1 MQSSYNKK
9 MLYIIFFLIPI
20 ILSFICVYEVD
31 NDIWYLLSE
40 GRYIV
45 QNGIYHIDP
54 LSMHEGFDVVV
65 QNWASASIFWLVFS
79 FLGKN
84 GLLLML
90 VVINFFIC
98 LLMYKICMLLSNKNY
113 LLSLLVMLVNDLVL
127 MRYYLVTR
135 PQIFSFIILL
145 ALIYSLELYI
155 KSNNSKYLIT
165 IPFLSLI
172 EANMHASLWLMLF
185 LLMIPYII
193 DGMKLTYIDTQKYR
207 LKPLLITFFVSLLIG
222 LINPYGYKI
231 VVFIFNSFFNDTM
244 HLLINELHA
253 YSFSFS
259 GLSFLAYCVITTTL
273 LFYIYFRKGK
283 IRIRYICLYFG
294 TLLLGL
300 ISYKGLN
307 CFFLVAIFP
316 FAYFFKDLFPK
327 SLDGFRESFIKIFK
341 IFIPIV
347 CLICIASFINISIY
361 GFKNF
366 EMENNARRVFY
377 ELDKYTENGQKIYSS
392 FNYGGYAEF
401 RGYKPYIDPRAEV
414 FLKSNNHKE
423 DILLEFYLLSNGKMK
438 YKEFIEKYNFEYMLI
453 NHDDVLVI
461 YMLDD
466 DEDYFIIAED
476 PYNRFRIYARKDLF
490 TEEQI
495 NEITNRIL

>member
-1 MQSSYNKK
+1 MQLRYNRK
-9 MLYIIFFLIPI
+9 LIHIIFFLIPI
-20 ILSFICVYEVD
+20 ILSFICVYTVD

-45 QNGIYHIDP
+45 QNGIYHVDP

-65 QNWASASIFWLVFS
+65 QNWASASLFWLVFS
-79 FLGKN
+79 FLGKS
-84 GLLLML
+84 GLLLM
-90 VVINFFIC
+90 VVVVNFLIC
-98 LLMYKICMLLSNKNY
+98 LLMYKICMLLSNKNFI
-113 LLSLLVMLVNDLVL
+113 LSLLLMLVNDLVL
-127 MRYYLVTR
+127 IRHYLVTR
-135 PQIFSFIILL
+135 PQILSFIILL
-145 ALIYSLELYI
+145 SLIYLLELYI
-155 KSNNSKYLIT
+155 KTNNSKYLIT
-165 IPFLSLI
+165 IPVLSI
-172 EANMHASLWLMLF
+172 AEANLHASLWLMIFLF
-185 LLMIPYII
+185 MIPYII
-193 DGMKLTYIDTQKYR
+193 DGMKLRYINTQKYR
-207 LKPLLITFFVSLLIG
+207 LKPLLITFFLSLLTG

-231 VVFIFNSFFNDTM
+231 VIFIFNSFFNQIM
-244 HLLINELHA
+244 HLLINELHS

-259 GLSFLAYCVITTTL
+259 GLNFLTYCVVTVTL
-273 LFYIYFRKGK
+273 LAYIYFRKGK

-300 ISYKGLN
+300 MSYKGLN

-316 FAYFFKDLFPK
+316 FAYFFKDLFPR
-327 SLDGFRESFIKIFK
+327 SMEGIRQSFVKVFNILT
-341 IFIPIV
+341 PII
-347 CLICIASFINISIY
+347 CLLCIAAFISISIY

-366 EMENNARRVFY
+366 EMDNDARRVFN
-377 ELDKYTENGQKIYSS
+377 ELDKYTEKGQKIYSS

-423 DILLEFYLLSNGKMK
+423 DILSEFYLLSTGKKK
-438 YKEFIEKYNFEYMLI
+438 YKTFINKYNFEYMLI
-453 NHDDVLVI
+453 NHDDALVL
-461 YMLDD
+461 YMLDED
-466 DEDYFIIAED
+466 DQYFIIAED